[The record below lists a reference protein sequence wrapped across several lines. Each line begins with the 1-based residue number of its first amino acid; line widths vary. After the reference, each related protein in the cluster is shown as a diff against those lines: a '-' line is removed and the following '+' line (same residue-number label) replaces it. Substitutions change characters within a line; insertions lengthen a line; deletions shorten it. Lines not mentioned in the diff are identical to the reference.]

1 MQPTTIDTH
10 IGRIRKAIALMAF
23 GAASLPGPGFAATDN
38 ALLPRNLSPWG
49 MFVNADIVVQAV
61 MVGLAFASLITWT
74 VWLAKT
80 IEISRRRHPSRSEGW
95 PGSRASAVLAD
106 AEHDSRDG
114 RPSRRSSS
122 PPRARP
128 ACRTA

>member
-10 IGRIRKAIALMAF
+10 IGRIRKAVALMAF
-23 GAASLPGPGFAATDN
+23 GAASLPGAGFAATDN

-61 MVGLAFASLITWT
+61 MVGLAVASLITWT

-80 IEISRRRHPSRSEGW
+80 IEISRATSQREAKAGPARE
-95 PGSRASAVLAD
+95 RAPA
-106 AEHDSRDG
+106 G
-114 RPSRRSSS
+114 RC
-122 PPRARP
+122 RA
-128 ACRTA
+128 